1 MESVGAEG
9 RNSYFSIMELIITI
23 LAVAALALVFYLLFK
38 VFKFITRLIL
48 VIIFLALAYITNPSL
63 VRHEA
68 AVRTKS
74 EKDGTSL
81 EGWTVTVTDLKV
93 ASITRL
99 TQGNSNKAVGVGA
112 FTRVW
117 IFRAVP

>member
-1 MESVGAEG
+1 MEFIV
-9 RNSYFSIMELIITI
+9 TI
-23 LAVAALALVFYLLFK
+23 LAVVALAIVFYLLFK

-48 VIIFLALAYITNPSL
+48 VIIFLAIAYFTNPSL

-68 AVRTKS
+68 AVQTKV
-74 EKDGTSL
+74 EEDGTSL
-81 EGWTVTVTDLKV
+81 EGWTVTVMDLKV

-99 TQGNSNKAVGVGA
+99 TQHGSSKVVGVGA
-112 FTRVW
+112 FTKVW

>member
-1 MESVGAEG
+1 
-9 RNSYFSIMELIITI
+9 MELIITI

-99 TQGNSNKAVGVGA
+99 TQDDSNKAVGVGA